1 MLNPSAPLFVILSV
15 PLLTTCPPSLTFK
28 LVPSFRNVILPLTC
42 VTSPVS
48 PTFNCPAL
56 FVILTVPVPLLPA
69 LFLTSPLIL
78 IPFEP
83 RFVIEIKPFSPE
95 LFTIIAPS
103 PTVIPLP
110 AVITISP
117 FEPAN

>member
-56 FVILTVPVPLLPA
+56 FVILTVPLTA
-69 LFLTSPLIL
+69 ELFLTSPLIL
-78 IPFEP
+78 IPFAP
-83 RFVIEIKPFSPE
+83 WFVIAIKPFEAE
-95 LFTIIAPS
+95 LFTSIPPLS
-103 PTVIPLP
+103 TVMPLP